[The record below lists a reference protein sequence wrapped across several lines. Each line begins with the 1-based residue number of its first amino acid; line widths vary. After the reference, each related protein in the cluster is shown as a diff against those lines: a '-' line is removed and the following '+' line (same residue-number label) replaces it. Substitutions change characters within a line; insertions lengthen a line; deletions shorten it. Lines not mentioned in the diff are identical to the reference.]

1 METTTRSGKVDFS
14 IKSLP
19 NKQTT
24 NFEDGLVHRLSL
36 VLIDTV
42 LLLGIYLGSIA
53 IRYPKTFTNYLFW
66 DVICILVLTTLVP
79 LGLIGGHSKNT
90 DLQSLRFMS
99 EHIIVSAFSFLLATF
114 CIYVISAFNV
124 MMSPARLNISLT
136 LILFPLFS
144 LLFRRHMAARMN
156 FTKRFKSIYI
166 LGTGNVAQD
175 FYRLLKQNK
184 WQHTLRFFALNSNST
199 DHLISDDPKSP
210 LLGGD
215 IFAELAKEQEAVST
229 IVLAEDTSL
238 IPNEI
243 MQKLVSVHFSNV
255 NVQTLDTF
263 FAREWKMVPTGHVS
277 LAWAFE
283 KGFRLNSPSYE
294 RFKRLT
300 DIFLS
305 LIVLLIFSP
314 AVLMI
319 PLLIRVESKG
329 PAIFR
334 QTRVGRYGRTFMLY
348 KFRTMRP
355 EKNHNKHTT
364 QNNDTRITCLGQL
377 LRKSRM
383 DELPQLWNV
392 IKGDMSLIGPRA
404 EWNKCVEE
412 YEEKIPFYHFR
423 HTVKPGITGWAQVNY
438 PYGENEVDAEEKL
451 KYDLYYI
458 RHFSFGLDLSICLKT
473 LYVMLFAKGK

>member
-1 METTTRSGKVDFS
+1 
-14 IKSLP
+14 
-19 NKQTT
+19 
-24 NFEDGLVHRLSL
+24 
-36 VLIDTV
+36 
-42 LLLGIYLGSIA
+42 
-53 IRYPKTFTNYLFW
+53 
-66 DVICILVLTTLVP
+66 
-79 LGLIGGHSKNT
+79 
-90 DLQSLRFMS
+90 
-99 EHIIVSAFSFLLATF
+99 
-114 CIYVISAFNV
+114 
-124 MMSPARLNISLT
+124 
-136 LILFPLFS
+136 
-144 LLFRRHMAARMN
+144 
-156 FTKRFKSIYI
+156 
-166 LGTGNVAQD
+166 
-175 FYRLLKQNK
+175 
-184 WQHTLRFFALNSNST
+184 
-199 DHLISDDPKSP
+199 
-210 LLGGD
+210 
-215 IFAELAKEQEAVST
+215 
-229 IVLAEDTSL
+229 
-238 IPNEI
+238 
-243 MQKLVSVHFSNV
+243 
-255 NVQTLDTF
+255 
-263 FAREWKMVPTGHVS
+263 MVPTGHVS

-319 PLLIRVESKG
+319 PLLIRIESKG

-334 QTRVGRYGRTFMLY
+334 QIRVGRYGRTFMLY

-423 HTVKPGITGWAQVNY
+423 H
-438 PYGENEVDAEEKL
+438 
-451 KYDLYYI
+451 
-458 RHFSFGLDLSICLKT
+458 R
-473 LYVMLFAKGK
+473 